1 MPIKKLPSTYIC
13 YDKSAI
19 AYYLCNKV
27 QPSDLCIRL
36 DITRKSG
43 YILHHFYISHTLS
56 HSRLHRNQEHSL
68 KFKRFPQSNFSII
81 TCKKLSH
88 YLIIMC
94 EHYDMCLQNR
104 NLVIYFFLLFVRFII
119 AQINPPK
126 YCL

>member
-1 MPIKKLPSTYIC
+1 MPIKKLPSTYIY

-36 DITRKSG
+36 DITQKSG

-68 KFKRFPQSNFSII
+68 
-81 TCKKLSH
+81 
-88 YLIIMC
+88 
-94 EHYDMCLQNR
+94 
-104 NLVIYFFLLFVRFII
+104 
-119 AQINPPK
+119 
-126 YCL
+126 